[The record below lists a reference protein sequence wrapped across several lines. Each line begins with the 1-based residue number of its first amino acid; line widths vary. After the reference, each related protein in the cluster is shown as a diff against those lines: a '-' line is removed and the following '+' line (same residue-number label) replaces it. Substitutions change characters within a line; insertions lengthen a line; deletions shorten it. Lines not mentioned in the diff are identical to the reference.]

1 MKIYSLSQNNS
12 DFLGI
17 EIDGVIHNLT
27 KAISFYELSQSNYY
41 QDPVEYINELIFDEC
56 FTLDYLGEVM
66 EYVAGRGLVDDL
78 SINGDYSVNA
88 PVCPGKIIALGNNY
102 RKHIEEMNQKLPEK
116 PVLFGKW
123 PSTVIGH
130 GDAII
135 KPSWIGSMSYE
146 AELALIIGRQAKNV
160 SAADAMNY
168 IAGYTCLNDIT
179 ARDMQREDLSRSLPW
194 MQSKNFDTFTPM
206 GPCVLL
212 AGEVKPPVELGVQCR
227 INGELR
233 QDGNTRDFIFD
244 IPTVIEYISR
254 IMTLKPGDV
263 ITTGTPEGVG
273 TIDNGDLAEITC
285 ENIGTLSN
293 PVKTE

>member
-1 MKIYSLSQNNS
+1 MKVYSLSQNNG

-17 EIDGVIHNLT
+17 EIDGVLHNLT
-27 KAISFYELSQSNYY
+27 KAISFYELSQSNCY
-41 QDPVEYINELIFDEC
+41 QEPVEYIDELIFDER
-56 FTLDYLGEVM
+56 FTLDYLGDVM
-66 EYVAGRGLVDDL
+66 EYVSGRGLTGDL
-78 SINGDYSVNA
+78 SVNGDYSVNA
-88 PVCPGKIIALGNNY
+88 PVYPGKIIALGNNY

-135 KPSWIGSMSYE
+135 KPPWIGNMSYE

-179 ARDMQREDLSRSLPW
+179 ARDMQREDLPKSLPW
-194 MQSKNFDTFTPM
+194 MPSKNFDTFTPM

-212 AGEVKPPVELGVQCR
+212 AGNVKPPVELGVQCR

-244 IPTVIEYISR
+244 IQTVIEYISR
-254 IMTLKPGDV
+254 IMTLEPGDV

-293 PVKTE
+293 PVKAE

>member
-1 MKIYSLSQNNS
+1 MKVYSLSQNNG

-17 EIDGVIHNLT
+17 GIDGVIHNLT
-27 KAISFYELSQSNYY
+27 KAISFYELSQSNCY
-41 QDPVEYINELIFDEC
+41 QEPVEYIDELIFDEL
-56 FTLDYLGEVM
+56 FTMEYLGDVM
-66 EYVAGRGLVDDL
+66 EYVSGRGLTGDL
-78 SINGDYSVNA
+78 SVNGDYSVNP
-88 PVCPGKIIALGNNY
+88 PVYPGKIIALGNNY

-135 KPSWIGSMSYE
+135 KPSWIGNMSYE
-146 AELALIIGRQAKNV
+146 AELALIIGKQAKNV

-168 IAGYTCLNDIT
+168 IAAYTCLNDIT
-179 ARDMQREDLSRSLPW
+179 ARDMQREDLPKSLPW
-194 MQSKNFDTFTPM
+194 MPSKNFDTFTPM

-212 AGEVKPPVELGVQCR
+212 AGKVKPPVELGVQCR

-244 IPTVIEYISR
+244 IPTVIEYISK
-254 IMTLKPGDV
+254 IMALEPGDV

>member
-1 MKIYSLSQNNS
+1 MKVYSLSQNNG

-17 EIDGVIHNLT
+17 EIDGVLHNLT
-27 KAISFYELSQSNYY
+27 KAISFYELSQSNCY
-41 QDPVEYINELIFDEC
+41 QEPVEYIDELIFDER
-56 FTLDYLGEVM
+56 FTLDYLGDVM
-66 EYVAGRGLVDDL
+66 EYVSGRGLTGDL
-78 SINGDYSVNA
+78 SVNGDYSVNA
-88 PVCPGKIIALGNNY
+88 PVYPGKIIALGNNY

-135 KPSWIGSMSYE
+135 KPPWIGNMSYE

-179 ARDMQREDLSRSLPW
+179 ARDMQREDLPKSLPW
-194 MQSKNFDTFTPM
+194 MPSKNFDTFTPM

-212 AGEVKPPVELGVQCR
+212 AGNVKLPVELGVQCR

-244 IPTVIEYISR
+244 IQTVIEYISR
-254 IMTLKPGDV
+254 IMTLEPGDV

-293 PVKTE
+293 PVKAE

>member
-1 MKIYSLSQNNS
+1 MKVYSLSQNNG

-17 EIDGVIHNLT
+17 GIDGVIHNLT
-27 KAISFYELSQSNYY
+27 KAISYYELSRSNCY
-41 QDPVEYINELIFDEC
+41 QEPVEYIDELIFDEC
-56 FTLDYLGEVM
+56 FTLEYLGEVM
-66 EYVAGRGLVDDL
+66 EYVSGRGLIGDL
-78 SINGDYSVNA
+78 SVNGDYSVKP
-88 PVCPGKIIALGNNY
+88 PVYPGKIIALGNNY
-102 RKHIEEMNQKLPEK
+102 RKHVEEMNQKLPEK

-135 KPSWIGSMSYE
+135 KPSWIGNMSYE
-146 AELALIIGRQAKNV
+146 AELAFIIGRKAKNV

-179 ARDMQREDLSRSLPW
+179 ARDMQREDLPQSLPW
-194 MQSKNFDTFTPM
+194 MPSKNFDTFTPM

-212 AGEVKPPVELGVQCR
+212 AGKVKPPVELGVQCR

-254 IMTLKPGDV
+254 IMTLQPGDV